1 MFIKFRSRKDE
12 FTFVLNAFISL
23 LFMKQQTNVLVL
35 LLQIMNDIIVVRNT
49 KMYMKNQNHYE

>member
-49 KMYMKNQNHYE
+49 KMYMKN